1 MHLRLSCMVNEQK
14 SRTAH
19 EKHGTVDL
27 YEGLITEISKQVGR
41 GDTGHRRSIFTM
53 RHDIQHFMK
62 AKSANREH
70 IVAKSANREHIVTIV
85 SADSKWCK
93 KLQCHHYHLI
103 SHPQNQHLVSHQR
116 KQHKQYQ
123 LRQQPSVQVDRLSAT
138 TSSLH
143 HVTRNVQATIN
154 SKYSIPKG
162 RQYEFLILR
171 VNRMNW
177 CT

>member
-1 MHLRLSCMVNEQK
+1 
-14 SRTAH
+14 
-19 EKHGTVDL
+19 
-27 YEGLITEISKQVGR
+27 
-41 GDTGHRRSIFTM
+41 
-53 RHDIQHFMK
+53 MK
-62 AKSANREH
+62 
-70 IVAKSANREHIVTIV
+70 AKSANREHIVTIV
-85 SADSKWCK
+85 STSRKWCK
-93 KLQCHHYHLI
+93 KLQCHHYHLK
-103 SHPQNQHLVSHQR
+103 SHPQNQHHHLISYHQQH

-123 LRQQPSVQVDRLSAT
+123 LQQQPSMHADHLSAT
-138 TSSLH
+138 ASSLH